1 VVQAL
6 LFCVYIKP
14 TQVKVN
20 NRISRLIR
28 AWLQARRQ
36 TWIEVIWIIDRK
48 EEVLKYR
55 SDISLIYS
63 GLGFFW
69 LIFTRKAV
77 KIHIYPIIVE
87 TCSTRLGCNDITY
100 NRQSFFGAVM
110 RFCLI
115 YLVTVKNWEQ

>member
-1 VVQAL
+1 MHVVQAL

-63 GLGFFW
+63 GLGFFC
-69 LIFTRKAV
+69 LIFTGKAV

-87 TCSTRLGCNDITY
+87 TCSTRLECNDITY

-110 RFCLI
+110 RFCSI
-115 YLVTVKNWEQ
+115 YLVTVKN